1 MPSIRILFWVVIAN
15 YLAQIPYYLINY
27 YFPSHLLPSPTAII
41 LLGLTLVWFLAGFF
55 AVRRR
60 RAWGYWVL
68 LSYLIVVVLFYLNS
82 LIFGAAQA
90 QILNPNP
97 ILKVVFIVGYVAGA
111 VSAVSAVFL
120 LRNRHRL
127 VGAARPDS

>member
-41 LLGLTLVWFLAGFF
+41 LLGLTLVWFLAGFI
-55 AVRRR
+55 AVRQR
-60 RAWGYWVL
+60 RAWGYWLL

-90 QILNPNP
+90 QVLNPNP
-97 ILKVVFIVGYVAGA
+97 ILKVVFLVGYLAGIVCGIYA
-111 VSAVSAVFL
+111 VML
-120 LRNRHRL
+120 LRNRRRPF
-127 VGAARPDS
+127 AAN